1 MNIQERINYFTEHM
15 DLNFFIKN
23 SVKLELLDKDVR
35 RYIKKELKGDRIA
48 QFTSQDLRSYVLA
61 LEKVHKALNKKI
73 SFYEFDKYLNKKYT
87 KLDGKALTLE
97 TRNLGQY
104 INGARI
110 CQMLLSTN
118 NYWAA
123 ILRMIEMQYQQEKE
137 ASDEIF
143 NHEILA
149 GLLEVY

>member
-1 MNIQERINYFTEHM
+1 
-15 DLNFFIKN
+15 
-23 SVKLELLDKDVR
+23 
-35 RYIKKELKGDRIA
+35 
-48 QFTSQDLRSYVLA
+48 
-61 LEKVHKALNKKI
+61 
-73 SFYEFDKYLNKKYT
+73 
-87 KLDGKALTLE
+87 
-97 TRNLGQY
+97 
-104 INGARI
+104 
-110 CQMLLSTN
+110 MLLSTN